1 MRFQVFLGRPTPK
14 RLLFRTWLNTAF
26 VSVGSYTL
34 RAWELDKVRSG
45 RSPVPAATSSRGC
58 CARQPACSCTGGA
71 SYASQP
77 DHSPILFLADRGL
90 LQ

>member
-1 MRFQVFLGRPTPK
+1 MLFQVFLGRPNPK

-34 RAWELDKVRSG
+34 RAWELDKVRFG
-45 RSPVPAATSSRGC
+45 RSQIPADKFHSC
-58 CARQPACSCTGGA
+58 CANQPTGSCTGGA

-77 DHSPILFLADRGL
+77 HR
-90 LQ
+90 